1 MSDRRET
8 LYWSALIGGKI
19 RERRKQ
25 LGLRLEDLSLLSG
38 SSVPTLSHIERGQ
51 RDVKLSTL
59 VALCAALRTDLP
71 SLLENGEKSA
81 RPVQPGGPVGYDLD
95 EDL

>member
-1 MSDRRET
+1 MAGRTDT
-8 LYWSALIGGKI
+8 LYWAARIGRRI

-25 LGLRLEDLSLLSG
+25 LGLSLEDFSRLSG

-71 SLLENGEKSA
+71 SLLGDDRQEEASPRGA
-81 RPVQPGGPVGYDLD
+81 GGYDLD
-95 EDL
+95 EDE